1 MTESTPRLA
10 PVPPEERTEQQQ
22 QLMNDAGKEYRV
34 FSTMIRHPDVFGAY
48 LPLGSRLLGK
58 SLLTGREREILILRA
73 AYGARAD
80 YEWGHHA
87 RIGSKAGI
95 EDDVIA
101 QLGTEKPSLEAP
113 DALLATAADDLV
125 VDHRLSQKT
134 WDALVERFDEK
145 QIIEICM
152 LVGSYVMLG
161 GALNSMQV
169 QLEDGFPIA
178 PWL

>member
-1 MTESTPRLA
+1 MKA
-10 PVPPEERTEQQQ
+10 
-22 QLMNDAGKEYRV
+22 AGKEYRV

-95 EDDVIA
+95 EDEVIA
-101 QLGTEKPSLEAP
+101 QLGVAEPTFAAE
-113 DALLATAADDLV
+113 DALLARAADDLLD
-125 VDHRLSQKT
+125 DHRLSEAT
-134 WDALVERFDEK
+134 WMSLAERFNEQ

-152 LVGSYVMLG
+152 LVGSYVMLA

-169 QLEDGFPIA
+169 QIEAGFPIP
-178 PWL
+178 PWRDQD